1 MTRPAQAEPRELT
14 AEVGMV
20 VRMAV
25 EMVET
30 VAAMAEE
37 ARVVVA
43 MAAEERVAAAAEVR
57 VGVGVTVCQE
67 GRMEVVS
74 AVGEKAV
81 VVKVEEEKG
90 VLGVVGKEEATAV
103 VEMAAA
109 DMAAAATAVAARVA
123 EARVVVVMARQA
135 QYGPCLVG
143 ATAPRP
149 HPILLTGLT
158 LIARPGRLMPR
169 QPPRVMAWLL
179 SRQ

>member
-1 MTRPAQAEPRELT
+1 
-14 AEVGMV
+14 
-20 VRMAV
+20 
-25 EMVET
+25 
-30 VAAMAEE
+30 
-37 ARVVVA
+37 
-43 MAAEERVAAAAEVR
+43 
-57 VGVGVTVCQE
+57 
-67 GRMEVVS
+67 MEVVW
-74 AVGEKAV
+74 AVGEKVV

-90 VLGVVGKEEATAV
+90 VLGVVGEE
-103 VEMAAA
+103 E
-109 DMAAAATAVAARVA
+109 ATAVAARVA